1 MSYILATGLYNEEV
15 IDLTIANTNISNNLN
30 SLSTQSTLNISNLNA
45 TSTSLFT
52 DLNSLSTNSTLSIS
66 NLNATSTTLFTDL
79 NSLSTNSTLNINN
92 LQGLFEY
99 GPANSPTFTNGTQAT
114 INDTDY
120 YIQFLT
126 NGTITIPTNMMC
138 DCLIVGAGGRG
149 GLNAY
154 AGGGG
159 AGEVIYYPSFN
170 FVSGVYYVNVGVDSA
185 TTTNR
190 DSILHREGI
199 KYLNAT
205 GGGDGGNGADLTLSP
220 FVPKS
225 WTSSTAEVANRTIN
239 GITCTGRDITLNST
253 SIYYGV
259 GTYEL
264 YYSSTRYAMDNV
276 GNPYA
281 LFNFDYTPGTAGFGG
296 TFRANNYSAATGL
309 TTTLGNT
316 YYMPD
321 INYKGDWY
329 CVKFPT
335 AEIIYQ
341 FKIYRRSDLPP
352 RSPKAYRIYASNDST
367 TWTQLLDITN
377 ATYNASHI
385 HISSVTNSTAYLYY
399 CFCVNSLQGGIN
411 GEYMNINEI
420 VFLNYKYIKSSTSSV
435 IGGSGGGGGGGCLI
449 NNQLGA
455 IAGNPFHI
463 TYSKLTAGNDATTT
477 NGGNGGSALITGR
490 YTATITNNNFN
501 VGGGGNGA
509 DSSSAPIIKSNY
521 GDGGDGNGGLGFQGI
536 VIFKFSVT

>member
-1 MSYILATGLYNEEV
+1 MY
-15 IDLTIANTNISNNLN
+15 IDLISIFNYCGSKFKKNKRISILENKDINFINKSEKIKTVETKKFESINSKINNAELKKNSDKNNNEIILFDKVSNYNITYEENHNLNNTPITIFNNLN
-30 SLSTQSTLNISNLNA
+30 SFSSQSTL
-45 TSTSLFT
+45 
-52 DLNSLSTNSTLSIS
+52 D
-66 NLNATSTTLFTDL
+66 
-79 NSLSTNSTLNINN
+79 INN
-92 LQGLFEY
+92 LQSLFEY
-99 GPANSPTFTNGTQAT
+99 APANSPTFTNGTQVT

-126 NGTITIPTNMMC
+126 NGTITIPTNMVC

-190 DSILHREGI
+190 ESILHKEGT
-199 KYLNAT
+199 KYLNAI
-205 GGGDGGNGADLTLSP
+205 GGGEGGNGADLTLSP

-225 WTSSTAEVANRTIN
+225 WTSSTAEVATRTIN
-239 GITCTGRDITLNST
+239 GRTCTGRDITLNST
-253 SIYYGV
+253 GIYYGV

-321 INYKGDWY
+321 INYKGDWC
-329 CVKFPT
+329 CV
-335 AEIIYQ
+335 
-341 FKIYRRSDLPP
+341 
-352 RSPKAYRIYASNDST
+352 SNS
-367 TWTQLLDITN
+367 
-377 ATYNASHI
+377 
-385 HISSVTNSTAYLYY
+385 
-399 CFCVNSLQGGIN
+399 
-411 GEYMNINEI
+411 
-420 VFLNYKYIKSSTSSV
+420 
-435 IGGSGGGGGGGCLI
+435 
-449 NNQLGA
+449 
-455 IAGNPFHI
+455 
-463 TYSKLTAGNDATTT
+463 
-477 NGGNGGSALITGR
+477 
-490 YTATITNNNFN
+490 
-501 VGGGGNGA
+501 
-509 DSSSAPIIKSNY
+509 
-521 GDGGDGNGGLGFQGI
+521 
-536 VIFKFSVT
+536 